1 MANIS
6 MISPMVDNVA
16 VVMEQKTQESNRRNK
31 VEQETGRFID
41 RIAHF
46 NTVFFFPVK
55 LSTVQ
60 LTVWWIGNII
70 YKSSTFN
77 LILYLNLK
85 H

>member
-46 NTVFFFPVK
+46 NTVFFVPVK

-70 YKSSTFN
+70 YNSSTFN

>member
-1 MANIS
+1 
-6 MISPMVDNVA
+6 MISPIVDNVA

-46 NTVFFFPVK
+46 NTVFFVPVK

-60 LTVWWIGNII
+60 LTVWWIENII
-70 YKSSTFN
+70 YHSSTFT

>member
-1 MANIS
+1 

-46 NTVFFFPVK
+46 NTVFFVPVK

-60 LTVWWIGNII
+60 LTVWWIENII
-70 YKSSTFN
+70 YHSSTFN
-77 LILYLNLK
+77 LILNLTLSLYLNLT
-85 H
+85 

>member
-1 MANIS
+1 

-46 NTVFFFPVK
+46 NTVFFVPVQ

-70 YKSSTFN
+70 YNSSTFN

>member
-1 MANIS
+1 
-6 MISPMVDNVA
+6 MVDNVA
-16 VVMEQKTQESNRRNK
+16 VVMEQKIQESNRRNK

-46 NTVFFFPVK
+46 NTVFFVPVK

-70 YKSSTFN
+70 YNSSTFN

>member
-16 VVMEQKTQESNRRNK
+16 VVMEQKIQESNRRNK

-46 NTVFFFPVK
+46 NTVFFVPVK

-60 LTVWWIGNII
+60 LTVWWIENII
-70 YKSSTFN
+70 YNSSTFN

>member
-1 MANIS
+1 

-46 NTVFFFPVK
+46 NTVFFVPVK

-70 YKSSTFN
+70 YNSSTFN

>member
-1 MANIS
+1 

-46 NTVFFFPVK
+46 NTVFFVPVQ

-60 LTVWWIGNII
+60 LTVWWIENII
-70 YKSSTFN
+70 YNTSTFN